1 MQTQTQAHNENTDN
15 LNGGLSGK
23 NLETA
28 IGGELMDAFFGAA
41 IGGALGVPTSFGA
54 LDMGTAADMVDE
66 YHKDKAREFE
76 LGKKSSIAR
85 DFNFGGMNYSDIKN
99 NIESDETG
107 PSWRANKTDIFEH
120 EYQNVPLQPN
130 PEIAQ
135 NAFAIPAL

>member
-1 MQTQTQAHNENTDN
+1 MQTQQTQHNQETDN

-28 IGGELMDAFFGAA
+28 VGGELMDAFFGAA
-41 IGGALGVPTSFGA
+41 IGSALGIPTSFGV

-76 LGKKSSIAR
+76 IGKKSSISR
-85 DFNFGGMNYSDIKN
+85 DFNFGGMSYSDIEH
-99 NIESDETG
+99 NINSDETG
-107 PSWRANKTDIFEH
+107 PSWRARKTNLLEH
-120 EYQNVPLQPN
+120 EWQNIPLQPN

-135 NAFAIPAL
+135 KAFAIPAL